1 MIMKITQIL
10 VLLRVKQIIIVN
22 KKLKDLK
29 QAKLLIKEAQQ

>member
-29 QAKLLIKEAQQ
+29 QVKLIIKEAQL